1 MTWFVVWVLLSV
13 ACGIVLLSLCA
24 VASEADRQMEEELG
38 LIERALEKLQE
49 KRGPSVQTNDLL

>member
-24 VASEADRQMEEELG
+24 VASEADRQMEEELRRMQQEQELG
-38 LIERALEKLQE
+38 KER
-49 KRGPSVQTNDLL
+49 KRGS